1 MGSTPPYTPAATAT
15 ASATG
20 PIALR
25 FQRLELEQKAQL
37 SPAALACVASCRGPQ
52 DLLAAL
58 QALGQARDVV
68 AALAM
73 MLPHR
78 QVVWWSCLAVRLLP
92 GLTATPADAAAV
104 TAAESWVQSAA
115 AADAERAG
123 EAADRCDPR
132 QPAGWTAMAA
142 YWSGSSLTPRGQ
154 AAVVPAPYLAGT
166 AARTALLLA
175 VHDAGIAGRLELSDL
190 LGIGL
195 ALMNGDA
202 GRQAQAALHRRLHDP
217 QHSAA

>member
-1 MGSTPPYTPAATAT
+1 MGSAPLNMPPAAA
-15 ASATG
+15 AAPG

-25 FQRLELEQKAQL
+25 FQRLELEQKAAL

-58 QALGQARDVV
+58 QVLGDARDVV

-92 GLTATPADAAAV
+92 GLTAADAAAV
-104 TAAESWVQSAA
+104 AAAESWVQSTAT
-115 AADAERAG
+115 ADAERAG
-123 EAADRCDPR
+123 EAADRCNPR

-142 YWSGSSLTPRGQ
+142 YWSGPTLTPRGQ
-154 AAVVPAPYLAGT
+154 AAVAPPPHLAGT

-175 VHDAGIAGRLELSDL
+175 VHDTGLAGRLQPPDL

-195 ALMNGDA
+195 ALMNGDT
-202 GRQAQAALHRRLHDP
+202 GRQAQAALHERLR
-217 QHSAA
+217 SVA

>member
-1 MGSTPPYTPAATAT
+1 MGSAPPVMPATAGT
-15 ASATG
+15 APAQS

-37 SPAALACVASCRGPQ
+37 SPAGLACVAGSRGPQ
-52 DLLAAL
+52 ELLAAL
-58 QALGQARDVV
+58 QALGDPRDVT

-92 GLTATPADAAAV
+92 NLTRNPADVGAV
-104 TAAESWVQSAA
+104 EAAESWVQSAA

-123 EAADRCDPR
+123 VAAEACDLRYAP
-132 QPAGWTAMAA
+132 GWSAMAA
-142 YWSGSSLTPRGQ
+142 YWSGPSLTPRGQ
-154 AAVVPAPYLAGT
+154 AAVAPAAYLAGT
-166 AARTALLLA
+166 AARSALLLA
-175 VHDAGIAGRLELSDL
+175 VHDSGLAGRLQPSDL

-195 ALMNGDA
+195 ALMNGDT
-202 GRQAQAALHRRLHDP
+202 GRQAQAALHERLR
-217 QHSAA
+217 SVA